1 MDLLALLPKDLL
13 RADHSICRTNE
24 SGFVACAFLRHDAP
38 DDAPGPLEVADGLYG
53 LSLAI
58 AGGGAYRDRHGE
70 RHALAPGAI
79 FQFSEPPG
87 TTMARTIPD
96 PGFFEVTV
104 SFQAAIG
111 ARLAELGIWRS
122 DFVHAAAEPSA
133 ALLTRYLELYQR
145 MIAAPVSHD
154 EALRALISIIDLA
167 YSHASTAHRPGQR
180 MREACRLL
188 SERTEPGYNA
198 RAVAVDLGIP
208 YETFRRMFVRHA
220 GMPPHAYQLRQ
231 RMKHA
236 CEWLRT
242 AAVKEVAARL
252 GYSNAFIFSRQF
264 KKIMGVS
271 PKTFRR

>member
-13 RADHSICRTNE
+13 RGRHGICRANE
-24 SGFVACAFLRHDAP
+24 SGFVSCAFVRHDAP
-38 DDAPGPLEVADGLYG
+38 IDATGPLAVEHGLYG
-53 LSLAI
+53 LSLTL
-58 AGGGAYRDRHGE
+58 AGSGAYRDRNGE
-70 RHALAPGAI
+70 SHALAPGAI
-79 FQFSEPPG
+79 CQFSEPPG

-104 SFQAAIG
+104 SFQAGIG
-111 ARLAELGIWRS
+111 ERLAKLGIWRS
-122 DFVHAAAEPSA
+122 DFLHAATEPSA
-133 ALLTRYLELYQR
+133 ALVTRYLELYRR
-145 MIAAPVSHD
+145 MVAAPVSYH
-154 EALRALISIIDLA
+154 EALRALISIVDVA
-167 YSHASTAHRPGQR
+167 YSHASTAHRPVQR

-188 SERTEPGYNA
+188 SERTEPDYNS
-198 RAVAVDLGIP
+198 RSVAVDLGIP

-231 RMKHA
+231 RMNLA

-242 AAVKEVAARL
+242 AAVKEVSARL

-264 KKIMGVS
+264 KKIIGVS